1 LKPRILI
8 VDDEPTSLDFLKAF
22 LGDQFAFEYAGD
34 GAAALG
40 AVTSGSPALILMDVE
55 MPSGMNG
62 YEACRAIKDNRN
74 TQHIPVI
81 FISGHTEPE
90 DRLKAYDSGG
100 DDYVSKPFNV
110 KELKHKIAL
119 ALASQERRNELAEK
133 ARKAASVAMMSLRE
147 AADSGVVLSFLSDI
161 IRQTD
166 LAEVAATTLRTL
178 QKFRIEGA
186 VQLRDGRDRVSR
198 NSAGACSPVEDAVL
212 AEMAGDARIVDLGKR
227 SAFNYQRATII
238 IYDMPLDD
246 PELYG
251 RLKDTVVKMA
261 EALDVHMRSL
271 ETVATA
277 IERGDAL
284 AELLKQHI
292 ALAREISA
300 GLKTQRDANQRTL
313 VQLARAIEAAA
324 TSGTLPEAQA
334 LALRAA
340 AHDARAQVNR
350 MGQHG
355 AQLESQLQPLLADVD
370 ESLLKAPRGETA
382 AATNAPAS
390 RFDSVELF

>member
-1 LKPRILI
+1 MKAKVLI
-8 VDDEPTSLDFLKAF
+8 VDDEPSSLDFLEAF
-22 LGDQFAFEYAGD
+22 LGDQFAFLYAGD
-34 GAAALG
+34 GAAALA
-40 AVTSGSPALILMDVE
+40 AVASGNPDLILMDVE
-55 MPSGMNG
+55 MPNGMNG
-62 YEACRAIKDNRN
+62 YQACRAIKDNAS

-81 FISGHTEPE
+81 FISGHTEAE

-119 ALASQERRNELAEK
+119 ALASREQRDELAEK

-147 AADSGVVLSFLSDI
+147 AADSGVVLNFLSDI

-178 QKFRIEGA
+178 QRFRIEGA
-186 VQLRDGRDRVSR
+186 VQLRDGRSRLSR

-238 IYDMPLDD
+238 IYDMPLHD
-246 PELYG
+246 PEPYG

-261 EALDVHMRSL
+261 EALDVHMRAL

-284 AELLKQHI
+284 AELLKQRI
-292 ALAREISA
+292 ALAREIGA
-300 GLKTQRDANQRTL
+300 GFKARHDGNERALT
-313 VQLARAIEAAA
+313 QLAAAA
-324 TSGTLPEAQA
+324 ETAAASGALPETQA

-340 AHDARAQVNR
+340 ARDARAQAQTA
-350 MGQHG
+350 GQQDAH
-355 AQLESQLQPLLADVD
+355 LESRLQPLLADVD
-370 ESLLKAPRGETA
+370 ESLLKAPRRETEAQA
-382 AATNAPAS
+382 AST
-390 RFDSVELF
+390 RHHSVELF